1 MSRMF
6 DDVPP
11 PATPGRNPHDPLRV
25 LLEDCPE
32 EWDKTFDRDAL
43 SLVLS
48 KRPANGLWSPELK
61 AELDAI
67 VGKHWFIIK
76 NELRAR
82 CNACRVGRL
91 PGAIHPYLTMACTP
105 IPFNGL
111 TEAIGIIERDEARD
125 HIWEGMKFGSIV
137 PITYDT
143 AMRFANR
150 ISLYGGVVPGMRR

>member
-1 MSRMF
+1 
-6 DDVPP
+6 
-11 PATPGRNPHDPLRV
+11 
-25 LLEDCPE
+25 
-32 EWDKTFDRDAL
+32 
-43 SLVLS
+43 
-48 KRPANGLWSPELK
+48 
-61 AELDAI
+61 
-67 VGKHWFIIK
+67 
-76 NELRAR
+76 
-82 CNACRVGRL
+82 
-91 PGAIHPYLTMACTP
+91 MACTP